1 MKITKCLVA
10 SDLNHTYLDFYPLI
24 HKYWNNIVGIPTVLI
39 LIANEIPDYMKE
51 YESEI
56 KLFKPIDNIH
66 TAFQSQCIRILY
78 PSLFENENI
87 IISDMDLIPLNKKY
101 YLDNIKNLDESN
113 FVIYRDVISEHKQ
126 YPICFCLA
134 NSNTWKSIF
143 KIENENDIR
152 EKMDIWYNLYNDYTI
167 SSAYSLSWACDQLQL
182 YQYVNNWIYQER
194 VIKMKDDETNFKR
207 LDRFDVNETNIDAYK
222 IMIENQIY
230 SDFHLPR
237 PLNQYKHILDKVLL

>member
-10 SDLNHTYLDFYPLI
+10 SDLNHTYLDFYPLVR
-24 HKYWNNIVGIPTVLI
+24 KYWNNIVGIPTVLI

-134 NSNTWKSIF
+134 NSDTWKSIF

-152 EKMDIWYNLYNDYTI
+152 EKMYTWYNLYNDYTI

-182 YQYVNNWIYQER
+182 YQYVNNWIHQER
-194 VIKMKDDETNFKR
+194 VIKMKDDETN
-207 LDRFDVNETNIDAYK
+207 IDAYK
-222 IMIENQIY
+222 IIIENEIY

-237 PLNQYKHILDKVLL
+237 PLNKYKHILDKVLL

>member
-1 MKITKCLVA
+1 
-10 SDLNHTYLDFYPLI
+10 
-24 HKYWNNIVGIPTVLI
+24 
-39 LIANEIPDYMKE
+39 
-51 YESEI
+51 
-56 KLFKPIDNIH
+56 
-66 TAFQSQCIRILY
+66 
-78 PSLFENENI
+78 
-87 IISDMDLIPLNKKY
+87 MDLIPLNKKY

-134 NSNTWKSIF
+134 NSDTWKSIF

-152 EKMDIWYNLYNDYTI
+152 EKMYTWYNLYNDYTI

-182 YQYVNNWIYQER
+182 YQYVNNWIHQER

-222 IMIENQIY
+222 IIIENEIY

-237 PLNQYKHILDKVLL
+237 PLNKYKHILDKVLL